1 MVEIQY
7 TKINFR
13 ITLKVRWKEKE
24 KKEGRNKGKEKSYSS
39 VFHTLESSC
48 QEMRNCHKHQYLAVY
63 IFKTYLNTSSDFYS
77 FFSDHPFYHTVLF
90 LSLSGNYTVLWC

>member
-24 KKEGRNKGKEKSYSS
+24 KKEGRNKGKEKKL
-39 VFHTLESSC
+39 FKC
-48 QEMRNCHKHQYLAVY
+48 FPY
-63 IFKTYLNTSSDFYS
+63 IRIK
-77 FFSDHPFYHTVLF
+77 
-90 LSLSGNYTVLWC
+90 LSRDEKLS